1 LNPLSATAPRAIRSI
16 EHVVLDGR
24 RAVASVEVPVLVH
37 RSATLGP
44 CAVITANLHGD
55 ETIGVAVAHRLDMWL
70 QAHPFRGTIALY
82 PSCNPTGL
90 RAQTRHVPAD
100 DVDLNRLFPGNA
112 RGTSGSRL
120 AASIWHDLSMRR
132 PDLVVDLHADAPC
145 AVPYVIVD
153 RPVQSTGEARRK
165 LGERLLALADA
176 TGLTVLREYPDEAY
190 VQFGLDRS
198 LAGAV
203 VNVLHTP
210 SVTLEVG
217 PRRWMD
223 SRSVAKALD
232 ATLGVL
238 ACGGLVDHVTHP
250 DSTKVEGVWRRAP
263 TPRARVAGL
272 FDPRLEPGDRFSKG
286 DVLAWLRTIT
296 GDVAESIIATDD
308 GVLMSWVEASW
319 VAPGALLGTLGI
331 PDSERL

>member
-1 LNPLSATAPRAIRSI
+1 MKPHTAAASRAQRSV
-16 EHVVLDGR
+16 ERVVLDGR
-24 RAVASVEVPVLVH
+24 RAVAGVELPVLVH
-37 RSATLGP
+37 RSPVPGP

-55 ETIGVAVAHRLDMWL
+55 ETIGVAVAHRLDAWL
-70 QAHPFRGTIALY
+70 TTHGSRGTVVIY

-120 AASIWHDLSMRR
+120 AASIWHDLTLRR
-132 PDLVVDLHADAPC
+132 PDLVIDLHADAPA

-153 RPVQSTGEARRK
+153 RPVRSEGEARRE
-165 LGERLLALADA
+165 LGARVLALAEA

-223 SRSVAKALD
+223 SRSVAKALE
-232 ATLGVL
+232 ATLGIL
-238 ACGGLVDHVTHP
+238 ASVGIVDH
-250 DSTKVEGVWRRAP
+250 KVQRDASKVDGVWRRAP
-263 TPRARVAGL
+263 TARARVAGL
-272 FDPRLEPGDRFSKG
+272 FDPRLEPGTRFAKG
-286 DVLAWLRTIT
+286 EVLAWLRTLT
-296 GDVAESIIATDD
+296 GEVAESIVATDD

-319 VAPGALLGTLGI
+319 VSPGALLGTLGI
-331 PDSERL
+331 SDGERL